1 VRSFLLGELRWHL
14 VQQYVCQ
21 GRAGVKPAP
30 QVRHV
35 VCMISKQK
43 ALFCILVQ
51 KDVGGLEGIEQNAEQ
66 GLP

>member
-1 VRSFLLGELRWHL
+1 
-14 VQQYVCQ
+14 
-21 GRAGVKPAP
+21 
-30 QVRHV
+30 
-35 VCMISKQK
+35 MISKQK